1 MIKQQFK
8 REELPMEEL
17 QKLGLADWN
26 VLHIDDDDLAALLNG
41 RRTDMLRLENLEQQ
55 GLHIPA
61 LDAKLSLRRNES
73 GGVELLAHP
82 IYKFAEGPEY
92 LTDTEIE
99 SLEKGEAVNV
109 VKTITDGEGDKREVL
124 VEFDKDTNEF
134 ITVDT
139 GKIFPPDEINGIPLT
154 QQQKKNYRR
163 GKEVETEDGT
173 TIQYSA
179 KDKQA
184 IRADRLA
191 LIASVLIDGGVSY
204 VLFKGLNAL
213 FNKAQHKEP
222 GKNFHKAMEK
232 MSEVQ
237 ARQSTPSVKA
247 EQAEDEE
254 QAETISR

>member
-1 MIKQQFK
+1 
-8 REELPMEEL
+8 MEEL

-26 VLHIDDDDLAALLNG
+26 VLHIDDDDLAALLAG

-61 LDAKLSLRRNES
+61 LDAKLSLRRNED
-73 GGVELLAHP
+73 GKVELLAHP

-109 VKTITDGEGDKREVL
+109 VKTIRDDKGAQHEVL
-124 VEFDKDTNEF
+124 VEFDQDTNEF
-134 ITVDT
+134 IVIDT
-139 GKIFPPDEINGIPLT
+139 GKVQAPDEINGAPLT
-154 QQQKKNYRR
+154 KKQKESYRK

-184 IRADRLA
+184 IRADRIA

-213 FNKAQHKEP
+213 FNKPQHKEP
-222 GKNFHKAMEK
+222 GRNFHKALDKLKNAEANQ
-232 MSEVQ
+232 V
-237 ARQSTPSVKA
+237 APTVKP
-247 EQAEDEE
+247 EQGEDEE

>member
-1 MIKQQFK
+1 MD
-8 REELPMEEL
+8 EL
-17 QKLGLADWN
+17 QQLGLAEWN
-26 VLHIDDDDLAALLNG
+26 VLHIDDDDLEALLAG

-61 LDAKLSLRRNES
+61 LDAKLSLRRNED
-73 GGVELLAHP
+73 GKVELLAHP

-92 LTDTEIE
+92 LNDTEIE
-99 SLEKGEAVNV
+99 SLEKGDAVNV

-124 VEFDKDTNEF
+124 VEFDQETNEF

-139 GKIFPPDEINGIPLT
+139 GKIFPPDEVNGIPLT
-154 QQQKKNYRR
+154 KEQKKNYRR

-184 IRADRLA
+184 IRADKLA

-213 FNKAQHKEP
+213 FNKKQEAAPGRNFHQALEKLKEAEARQAAPVIKAEP
-222 GKNFHKAMEK
+222 GQDE
-232 MSEVQ
+232 E
-237 ARQSTPSVKA
+237 KA
-247 EQAEDEE
+247 ES
-254 QAETISR
+254 ISR

>member
-1 MIKQQFK
+1 MNRQQFK
-8 REELPMEEL
+8 REELPMEQL

-26 VLHIDDDDLAALLNG
+26 VLHIDDDDLAALLAG

-61 LDAKLSLRRNES
+61 LDAKLSLRRNAD

-82 IYKFAEGPEY
+82 IYKYAEGPEY
-92 LTDTEIE
+92 LTDTEKE

-109 VKTITDGEGDKREVL
+109 VKTIKDDKGAPREVL
-124 VEFDKDTNEF
+124 VEFDKETNEF
-134 ITVDT
+134 IEVDT
-139 GKIFPPDEINGIPLT
+139 GKIFPPEEINGIPLT
-154 QQQKKNYRR
+154 KEQKKNYRK

-179 KDKQA
+179 KDKQG

-204 VLFKGLNAL
+204 VLFKALNAL
-213 FNKAQHKEP
+213 FNKPQHKEP
-222 GKNFHKAMEK
+222 GKNFYKAKEK
-232 MSEVQ
+232 MTEAQ
-237 ARQSTPSVKA
+237 AKQAAPTIQA
-247 EQAEDEE
+247 EQGEDEK
-254 QAETISR
+254 QAETMSR

>member
-1 MIKQQFK
+1 MDD
-8 REELPMEEL
+8 L
-17 QKLGLADWN
+17 QKLGLANWN
-26 VLHIDDDDLAALLNG
+26 VLHMDDNDLAALLNG

-55 GLHIPA
+55 GLRIPA
-61 LDAKLSLRRNES
+61 LDAKLSLRRNAD

-82 IYKFAEGPEY
+82 IYKIAEGPEY
-92 LTDTEIE
+92 LTGTEIE

-109 VKTITDGEGDKREVL
+109 VKTINDGEGDKREVL
-124 VEFDKDTNEF
+124 VEFDKETNEF
-134 ITVDT
+134 IVVDT
-139 GKIFPPDEINGIPLT
+139 GKIFPPEEINGIPLT
-154 QQQKKNYRR
+154 KKQKELYRK

-222 GKNFHKAMEK
+222 GKNFHKALEK
-232 MSEVQ
+232 LNEVE
-237 ARQSTPSVKA
+237 ARQAAPTIKA
-247 EQAEDEE
+247 ESGEDQE